1 MTLPKLMGSNFYFS
15 WKIHDMK
22 MKRKSITCP
31 KISWCCM
38 ADTND
43 TFKNLKDKIQKIK
56 KHGVDSDKEGSDCRS
71 YEVPCWHWP
80 VVRMQKSEEETDEK
94 PWMPTYLQTTGKWY
108 SECPWPLTCL
118 GTDQNFV
125 TLNWCTSALCT
136 ILSALWNCLQ
146 MSASILSLEAISG
159 RQGSWISNATAS
171 NQLSVSFTVLFLS
184 KNIILTGKSTSKV
197 SQAAW
202 RTGRVGYM
210 GPPGAVKE

>member
-1 MTLPKLMGSNFYFS
+1 
-15 WKIHDMK
+15 
-22 MKRKSITCP
+22 MKRKSIMSP
-31 KISWCCM
+31 KIPWCCM

-56 KHGVDSDKEGSDCRS
+56 KHGVDSDIEGSDCRA

-80 VVRMQKSEEETDEK
+80 VIRMQKSEEETDEK

-118 GTDQNFV
+118 GTNQNFV
-125 TLNWCTSALCT
+125 TSNWCTNALCT

-146 MSASILSLEAISG
+146 MSASILSSEAISG
-159 RQGSWISNATAS
+159 RQGSWISNAIAS
-171 NQLSVSFTVLFLS
+171 NQLSVSFAVFFWS